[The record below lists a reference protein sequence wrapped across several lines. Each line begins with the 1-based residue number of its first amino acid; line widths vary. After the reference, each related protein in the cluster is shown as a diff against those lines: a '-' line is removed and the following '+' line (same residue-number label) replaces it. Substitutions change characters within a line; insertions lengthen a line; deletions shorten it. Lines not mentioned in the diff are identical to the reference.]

1 MFNRKKF
8 QSYLEKNKI
17 SYSEL
22 ARKFGVSE
30 GTIRH
35 IAVGIKQP
43 SLAMACDIA
52 RLMGCSMDELVV
64 EDSFEEGLSEN
75 LF

>member
-8 QSYLEKNKI
+8 QNYLEKNKI

-43 SLAMACDIA
+43 SLAMTCDIA
-52 RLMGCSMDELVV
+52 DLMGCNVDDLLEKKQ
-64 EDSFEEGLSEN
+64 EDKK
-75 LF
+75 

>member
-8 QSYLEKNKI
+8 SKYLEKNRI
-17 SYSEL
+17 TYSEL
-22 ARKFGVSE
+22 ARKFGVTE

-43 SLAMACDIA
+43 SLAMASDIA
-52 RLMGCSMDELVV
+52 NMMNCSVDELL
-64 EDSFEEGLSEN
+64 EKE
-75 LF
+75 

>member
-8 QSYLEKNKI
+8 TSYLNENKV

-35 IAVGIKQP
+35 IAVGLKQP
-43 SLAMACDIA
+43 SLAMTCDIA
-52 RLMGCSMDELVV
+52 ELMGCNVDDLLEK
-64 EDSFEEGLSEN
+64 EKKE
-75 LF
+75 